1 MLLSQD
7 FYDEIFK
14 QSSAA
19 DRKAICQL
27 KFFFNFL
34 QVRSYI
40 SECFLHAWEF
50 MATIVEG
57 FVCLLLMEYLN
68 MNSPSD
74 RPQTAPDGIEAAN
87 NLDKQEYFYTIT
99 ATVVNEI
106 WQTHDVSKLTC
117 EDFTDEHVICCGK
130 ESVEDMIGCECRSQ

>member
-1 MLLSQD
+1 MLLLQD
-7 FYDEIFK
+7 FYDEFFK

-19 DRKAICQL
+19 DRGAICQL
-27 KFFFNFL
+27 KKLFNFL
-34 QVRSYI
+34 QVCRDI

-50 MATIVEG
+50 MATTVEG

-99 ATVVNEI
+99 ATVANKI
-106 WQTHDVSKLTC
+106 WQTLDVSKLTC
-117 EDFTDEHVICCGK
+117 EDFTDKHVICCVAANEYGVNF
-130 ESVEDMIGCECRSQ
+130 STMGV